1 MLDKHDS
8 ESIKEA
14 EELVSLDA
22 SIEEAEKDLV
32 VKLVLFSQGKWVEA

>member
-1 MLDKHDS
+1 MLDKHDN

-14 EELVSLDA
+14 ETLVSLDK

-32 VKLVLFSQGKWVEA
+32 VK